1 MKIIFYF
8 RLAASNIKN
17 NAKLYIPYILIS
29 LFNVSMYYILHSLAG
44 NDGLRQ
50 HSTTV
55 SLLICGTYVMLIFSV
70 IFLFYA
76 NSFLMKQ
83 RKKELGL
90 YHILGMEKK
99 HLMIMM
105 GVETLYVAVF
115 TIILGILAGVL
126 FSKLIYLILL
136 RLIHF
141 DLWMAFS
148 VPLGSVS
155 ASAVLFFGIFLLT
168 LLSDVFQIRLS
179 NPLDLMKS
187 GTYGEKEPKTKR
199 LLVLLGCLC
208 LGSGYAMSQLIPHPE
223 EALFA
228 FFGAVV
234 LVIVGTYLLFTAGSI
249 AVLKQLKKHKS
260 FYYQTKHFV
269 SVSGMIYRM
278 KQNAAGL
285 ASICILCTC
294 VLVTVSSTFSLYASI
309 EDYINK
315 ICIADMSGTIYHKD
329 FQTTKEYE
337 NIIRKELTARHIS
350 YKELYSCFSY
360 NMDGYQDGESIE
372 TLPDTRTGQTINISA
387 VNQQD
392 YNRIYKTS
400 VSLKENEI
408 LLFSSPDLKF
418 QDSVTLNG
426 IKFHIKSHGHDRK
439 LLFSNNQLAS
449 RCAMVFQND
458 RMIRKALEYKNVAIE
473 KGYTFNINVE
483 KGQSLVSFSNDIFR
497 KLYQGSDE
505 FSYANN
511 TKETIRNETYD
522 LYGGFFFLGI
532 FLGLLFLA
540 AAVLVIYYKQ
550 IQEGY
555 EDRARYKVLQEVGMS
570 RQEVKQAIRSQV
582 LIFFFLPPAAA
593 VIHIC
598 FAFKI
603 ISRLLRTF
611 GFENTNLFVL
621 CTFVTILIL
630 AAVYTLVYWM
640 TSKTYYRIVRR

>member
-1 MKIIFYF
+1 MKIVFYL
-8 RLAASNIKN
+8 RLAASNFKN

-29 LFNVSMYYILHSLAG
+29 LFNVSMYYILHSLSG
-44 NDGLRQ
+44 NDGLKN

-55 SLLICGTYVMLIFSV
+55 SILVCGTYVMLIFSV

-105 GVETLYVAVF
+105 GAETLFASVF
-115 TIILGILAGVL
+115 TIIAGILTGVL
-126 FSKLIYLILL
+126 LSRLVYLILL

-141 DLWMAFS
+141 DLWMGFEI
-148 VPLGSVS
+148 PLQSIS
-155 ASAVLFFGIFLLT
+155 ATAVLFFGIFLLT
-168 LLSDVFQIRLS
+168 LLSDVFQIKLS
-179 NPLDLMKS
+179 NPLDLMKG

-208 LGSGYAMSQLIPHPE
+208 LGSGYAISQLIAHPE
-223 EALFA
+223 EAFAA

-234 LVIVGTYLLFTAGSI
+234 LVIAGTYLLFTAGSI
-249 AVLKQLKKHKS
+249 AVLKQLKKHKG

-309 EDYINK
+309 EDYISK
-315 ICIADMSGTIYHKD
+315 ICMADMSGTIYHKD
-329 FQTTKEYE
+329 FKSSKEYE
-337 NIIRKELTARHIS
+337 KIIRKELSARHIS

-360 NMDGYQDGESIE
+360 SVVGKQNGQNVE
-372 TLPDTRTGQTINISA
+372 TILDTRTDQTMNITA
-387 VNQQD
+387 VNLQD

-400 VSLKENEI
+400 VSLKENEV

-426 IKFHIKSHGHDRK
+426 MKFHIKSYGHDRK

-449 RCAMVFQND
+449 RSAMVFQND
-458 RMIRKALEYKNVAIE
+458 SMIRKALENKNVTLE

-505 FSYANN
+505 FSYVNN

-582 LIFFFLPPAAA
+582 LIFFFLPPTAAI
-593 VIHIC
+593 IHIC

-611 GFENTNLFVL
+611 GFENTNLFIL

-640 TSKTYYRIVRR
+640 TSKTYYHIVRR